1 MSRTAGTRRRAVL
14 AAAGAAVLLGSCTTG
29 ADPGTAPTPSN
40 TAPLTAPSPTAEPT
54 PEPTMLSPEEA
65 EERAQA
71 AVEAYLALFDDL
83 DADPDTDLAEL
94 GQVAHGRA
102 LDWATHQITARRMA
116 GHTGVGVQV
125 ASDFTVTA
133 VNLDADDSAEVDYPS
148 VELTACVDISNTD
161 IVDEDGNSVVPA
173 DRLDRVLVD
182 YIVWNIGWPDDQ
194 EWRVVGDD
202 AQLTDS
208 DPPEFVPCP

>member
-1 MSRTAGTRRRAVL
+1 MSRTAGPRRLAVL
-14 AAAGAAVLLGSCTTG
+14 AAAGAAVLLGSCTTDG
-29 ADPGTAPTPSN
+29 DPGAALTPSN
-40 TAPLTAPSPTAEPT
+40 TAPLTAPSQTAQPT
-54 PEPTMLSPEEA
+54 PEPTMLTPEEA
-65 EERAQA
+65 EERAQT
-71 AVEAYLALFDDL
+71 AVEAYLALFDEL
-83 DADPDTDLAEL
+83 DTNPDTDLADL

-102 LDWATHQITARRMA
+102 LDWATHQITSRREA
-116 GHTGVGVQV
+116 GHTAVGAQV
-125 ASDFTVTA
+125 VSDFTVTA
-133 VNLDADDSAEVDYPS
+133 VELDPGDSAEVEYPS

>member
-1 MSRTAGTRRRAVL
+1 MSRSAGPRRRAVL
-14 AAAGAAVLLGSCTTG
+14 AAAGAAMILGSCTTDG
-29 ADPGTAPTPSN
+29 DPGTEPTPSN

-54 PEPTMLSPEEA
+54 PDPTMLSPDEA
-65 EERAQA
+65 EERAQT
-71 AVEAYLALFDDL
+71 AVEAYLALFDEL

-94 GQVAHGRA
+94 RQVAHGRA
-102 LDWATHQITARRMA
+102 LDWATHQITSRREA
-116 GHTGVGVQV
+116 GHTGVGAQV
-125 ASDFTVTA
+125 VSDFTVTA
-133 VNLDADDSAEVDYPS
+133 VELDPDDSAEVEYPS

-194 EWRVVGDD
+194 QWRVVGDD

>member
-1 MSRTAGTRRRAVL
+1 MSRTAGPRRRAVL
-14 AAAGAAVLLGSCTTG
+14 AAAGAAMILGSCTTDG
-29 ADPGTAPTPSN
+29 DQGTELTPSN

-54 PEPTMLSPEEA
+54 PEPTMLSPDEA
-65 EERAQA
+65 EERAQT
-71 AVEAYLALFDDL
+71 AVEAYLALFDEL
-83 DADPDTDLAEL
+83 DMDPDTDLAEL
-94 GQVAHGRA
+94 RQVAHGRA
-102 LDWATHQITARRMA
+102 LDWATHQITSRRKA
-116 GHTGVGVQV
+116 GHTGVGAQV
-125 ASDFTVTA
+125 VSDFTVTA
-133 VNLDADDSAEVDYPS
+133 VELDPDDSAEVEYPS

-194 EWRVVGDD
+194 HWRVVADD

>member
-1 MSRTAGTRRRAVL
+1 MSRTVGPRRLAVL
-14 AAAGAAVLLGSCTTG
+14 AAAGAVVLLGSCTTDG
-29 ADPGTAPTPSN
+29 DPGAASTPSN

>member
-1 MSRTAGTRRRAVL
+1 MSRIAGTRRCAVL
-14 AAAGAAVLLGSCTTG
+14 AAAGAAVLVGSCTTG
-29 ADPGTAPTPSN
+29 ADPGTTPTPSN
-40 TAPLTAPSPTAEPT
+40 TAPLTAPSLTAEPT
-54 PEPTMLSPEEA
+54 PEPTMLTPEEA

-102 LDWATHQITARRMA
+102 LDWATHQINARRQA
-116 GHTGVGVQV
+116 GHTGLGVQV
-125 ASDFTVTA
+125 ASGFTVTA
-133 VNLDADDSAEVDYPS
+133 VELEPDDSAEADYPS

-194 EWRVVGDD
+194 HWRVVGDD

>member
-1 MSRTAGTRRRAVL
+1 MSRTAGPRRLAVL
-14 AAAGAAVLLGSCTTG
+14 AAAAVAVLLGSCATDG
-29 ADPGTAPTPSN
+29 DPGAVPTPSN

-54 PEPTMLSPEEA
+54 PDPTMLTPEEA
-65 EERAQA
+65 EERAKA
-71 AVEAYLALFDDL
+71 AVEAYLALFDEIS
-83 DADPDTDLAEL
+83 ANPDTDLAEL

-102 LDWATHQITARRMA
+102 LDWATHQISTWRQA
-116 GHTGVGVQV
+116 GHTGLGAQV
-125 ASDFTVTA
+125 ASDFNITA
-133 VNLDADDSAEVDYPS
+133 VELEPDDSADIDYPS
-148 VELTACVDISNTD
+148 VELTACVDVSDTD